1 LLKRSQAETNDRAGR
16 YQGFAFYRQLIYSN
30 RPTSANLKEFHMDLQ
45 LKGKTA
51 LVTGGSEG
59 IGKGIAMVLAKEGV
73 DVAICA
79 RRMEPLQKTADEI
92 SYATGRK
99 VIPIVADLTKDADAR
114 NFVEHAHKALGSI
127 DLMINNAGSAPGGV
141 IETLTEDDWTLAL
154 QLKFMGYVRCLRY
167 ALPIM
172 VKQGGGRVVNLIGND
187 GVKPSYWEI
196 APGAANAAGQ
206 NLTVSLAGQY
216 GRHNISFCAVNP
228 GPVRT
233 ERWSG
238 LVNAMSRD
246 MKISYEEADK
256 LAPASIPLGR
266 IAEVEEVANL
276 VAMLASPLVQMAN
289 GTMIEIDGGQDKALM
304 DRFRDR

>member
-1 LLKRSQAETNDRAGR
+1 
-16 YQGFAFYRQLIYSN
+16 
-30 RPTSANLKEFHMDLQ
+30 MDLQ

-59 IGKGIAMVLAKEGV
+59 IGKGIALMLAKEGV

-79 RRMEPLQKTADEI
+79 RRIEPLQKTADEI

-99 VIPIVADLTKDADAR
+99 IIPIVADLTKDADAK
-114 NFVEHAHKALGSI
+114 NFVEQAQSALGSI

-141 IETLTEDDWTLAL
+141 IETLTEDDWALAL

-167 ALPIM
+167 VLPIM

-266 IAEVEEVANL
+266 IAEVEEVAHL
-276 VAMLASPLVQMAN
+276 VVMLASPLVQMAN

>member
-1 LLKRSQAETNDRAGR
+1 LGNL
-16 YQGFAFYRQLIYSN
+16 YQTAAVKGK
-30 RPTSANLKEFHMDLQ
+30 PVDLN

-59 IGKGIAMVLAKEGV
+59 IGKSITEVLASEGV

-79 RRMEPLQKTADEI
+79 RRKEPLEAVANEI
-92 SYATGRK
+92 SKNTGRK
-99 VIPIVADLTKDADAR
+99 IVPIAADLTKDADAA
-114 NFVEHAHKALGSI
+114 NFVQTAAKQLGRI
-127 DLMINNAGSAPGGV
+127 DILINNAGSAPGGV
-141 IETLTEDDWTLAL
+141 IETLTEDDWAQAL

-167 ALPIM
+167 AIPIM

-206 NLTVSLAGQY
+206 NLTKSLAGQY
-216 GRHNISFCAVNP
+216 GKAGISFVAVNP

-233 ERWSG
+233 ERWAG

-246 MKISYEEADK
+246 MKISHEEADK
-256 LAPASIPLGR
+256 LAPSSIPMGR
-266 IAEVEEVANL
+266 IAEATEVANL
-276 VAMLASPLVQMAN
+276 VAMMASPLMHYVN
-289 GTMIEIDGGQDKALM
+289 GTMIEIDGGQEKALM
-304 DRFRDR
+304 DRLRDR